1 MGDVGNNGAY
11 ARLRAQATSMRR
23 KAESVGNKLQAIAE
37 GIAKKYGARV
47 TPINYKSVDSIV
59 RKAKGEA
66 NGIKDIKDSYRTTI
80 IADKG
85 SIPKIIKDLQGRY
98 KGFEFVRL
106 KEQKL
111 DTGYSGNI
119 INIRNKKTGLIGEI
133 QVNTAKMIYAKENY
147 SIAYKRWVGRP
158 CEKSTKRPR
167 NHPVGDMH
175 YTSKVEPPRVTE
187 VRSKGRYLC
196 NKLTMLR
203 FNN

>member
-85 SIPKIIKDLQGRY
+85 SIPKIIKDLKGKY

-106 KEQKL
+106 RNRNWILAIQETSSIFGTRRPDLLVKYKL
-111 DTGYSGNI
+111 T
-119 INIRNKKTGLIGEI
+119 
-133 QVNTAKMIYAKENY
+133 
-147 SIAYKRWVGRP
+147 
-158 CEKSTKRPR
+158 
-167 NHPVGDMH
+167 
-175 YTSKVEPPRVTE
+175 PPR
-187 VRSKGRYLC
+187 
-196 NKLTMLR
+196 
-203 FNN
+203 

>member
-85 SIPKIIKDLQGRY
+85 SIPKIIKDLKGKY

-147 SIAYKRWVGRP
+147 SIAYKLLGGKP
-158 CEKSTKRPR
+158 CEKSIKRPR

-175 YTSKVEPPRVTE
+175 YMSKVEPPRVTE
-187 VRSKGRYLC
+187 VRSKGQYLC
-196 NKLTMLR
+196 NKLTMQH

>member
-85 SIPKIIKDLQGRY
+85 SIPKIIKDLKGKY

-158 CEKSTKRPR
+158 CEKSIKRPR

-175 YTSKVEPPRVTE
+175 YMSKVEPPRVTE
-187 VRSKGRYLC
+187 VRSKGQYLC
-196 NKLTMLR
+196 NKLTMQH

>member
-85 SIPKIIKDLQGRY
+85 SIPKIIKDLKANTRALSSLDSRNRNWILAILETSSISGTRKPDLLVRY
-98 KGFEFVRL
+98 KL
-106 KEQKL
+106 
-111 DTGYSGNI
+111 T
-119 INIRNKKTGLIGEI
+119 
-133 QVNTAKMIYAKENY
+133 
-147 SIAYKRWVGRP
+147 
-158 CEKSTKRPR
+158 
-167 NHPVGDMH
+167 
-175 YTSKVEPPRVTE
+175 PPR
-187 VRSKGRYLC
+187 
-196 NKLTMLR
+196 
-203 FNN
+203 

>member
-1 MGDVGNNGAY
+1 MGDVGNNGTY
-11 ARLRAQATSMRR
+11 ARLRVQATSMRR

-85 SIPKIIKDLQGRY
+85 SIPKIIKDLQGKY

-147 SIAYKRWVGRP
+147 SIAYKLWVGRP
-158 CEKSTKRPR
+158 CEKSIKRPR
-167 NHPVGDMH
+167 NHLVGDMP
-175 YTSKVEPPRVTE
+175 YMSKAEPPRVME
-187 VRSKGRYLC
+187 ERNKGLYLC
-196 NKLTMLR
+196 NKLTMQR